1 MPMPATKMPEG
12 AVTGDDMRCRP
23 YRKRKAAARSAAPMP
38 ICSMS
43 VSMAASSLLLCV
55 YRLHANRLAVA
66 GMRRGMVA
74 GLEHREHAVGDGIAT
89 RGIARTEQHSEEA
102 DHLLLHCRRVQQRID
117 PAHHHD
123 TVHEVRARHQG
134 RMQDG
139 RHVPDDDPSRERGKH
154 EDVKGDEA

>member
-1 MPMPATKMPEG
+1 MAVIATLRPLHQAAPPPSPRATTARPMFTGRFNRAAVPTPKAQRKLASTATAMPMPATKMPEG

-38 ICSMS
+38 ICSMR

-55 YRLHANRLAVA
+55 DRLHASRLAVA

-89 RGIARTEQHSEEA
+89 RGIARTEQHSEKA
-102 DHLLLHCRRVQQRID
+102 DHLLL
-117 PAHHHD
+117 
-123 TVHEVRARHQG
+123 
-134 RMQDG
+134 
-139 RHVPDDDPSRERGKH
+139 
-154 EDVKGDEA
+154 